1 MIGGEEVFGI
11 QQNLVPYLVKA
22 LQELNAKFDAYVATH
37 P

>member
-1 MIGGEEVFGI
+1 
-11 QQNLVPYLVKA
+11 LVATLTAA